1 MKNHYRKVKIPKN
14 PIPNITNM
22 VVPPELRFDNF
33 TGFLAKFIIHCVTN
47 SGAYFVMHR
56 FRLKI

>member
-1 MKNHYRKVKIPKN
+1 MKNHYRKVN
-14 PIPNITNM
+14 HPIPNITNM
-22 VVPPELRFDNF
+22 VVPTELRFDNF